1 MSPVSLQ
8 VYPILQEKSMYYIKL
23 RTSHYSFSLK
33 NSCVVRSLDS
43 FYQLRKMIVVSL
55 PYYHALIPTIIYDSL
70 SPQTHHTYLTVPPL
84 PLQPVMWVSSY
95 KTVSTA
101 LARFIAEVSGRVGA

>member
-43 FYQLRKMIVVSL
+43 FYQLRKMIVVRF
-55 PYYHALIPTIIYDSL
+55 YHALIPTIIYN
-70 SPQTHHTYLTVPPL
+70 SPRLLRRTTPT
-84 PLQPVMWVSSY
+84 
-95 KTVSTA
+95 
-101 LARFIAEVSGRVGA
+101 